1 MFDSNYFNKRF
12 IYTLE
17 GSEYKALVEP
27 NYRRREVFVFLPS
40 TEKEGNYD
48 IYLRKLNKKP
58 LNKERISSLSE
69 TLQAH
74 GFKDNDFINPFNRTK
89 KLVQVLDVINELEKR
104 ASKTKVKK

>member
-1 MFDSNYFNKRF
+1 MSNYFNKRF

-27 NYRRREVFVFLPS
+27 NYGRKEVFVYLPS

-48 IYLRKLNKKP
+48 IYLRKKP
-58 LNKERISSLSE
+58 LDNERISSLTE
-69 TLQAH
+69 TLLIH
-74 GFKDNDFINPFNRTK
+74 GFSEKDFINPFNRTK

-104 ASKTKVKK
+104 SEKTKIKK